1 MNDSK
6 KKIELTVKINLK
18 DLSIMQ
24 QINSTE
30 DSLPKMRNL
39 SISEVTLYNVIV
51 WAEVECNKSIVKTKR
66 A

>member
-1 MNDSK
+1 M
-6 KKIELTVKINLK
+6 KINLK

-66 A
+66 S